1 MKKRNWRIRGHK
13 GSETFFDKLIPV
25 GCLTEDQLKDLLR
38 CLTAK
43 AGLSFDE
50 IVGAYVKRKTKLAHE
65 FLEVQ
70 RAGPFQEF
78 MCGTDPSFTA
88 IIVDEVGN
96 RVPRP
101 LVP

>member
-1 MKKRNWRIRGHK
+1 MKKRNWRIRGHE
-13 GSETFFDKLIPV
+13 GFETFFDKMIPV
-25 GCLTEDQLKDLLR
+25 SSLTENQLKDLLR

-43 AGLSFDE
+43 ASLSFDE

-65 FLEVQ
+65 FLDVQ

-78 MCGTDPSFTA
+78 MCGTDPCFTA
-88 IIVDEVGN
+88 IIVDELGN

-101 LVP
+101 SLP